1 MQIIRK
7 NHKELNYL
15 IRFPDGYTEG
25 ERYPVIFFLHG
36 AGSRGNSL
44 DHLLKNVYFS
54 YTEQHKG
61 FPFVTVAPQC
71 SDNTWY
77 DMLHLLKEL
86 LAITAESD
94 FADPE
99 RIYLMGASMGGYA
112 TWQLAMS
119 RPELVAAIVPICGRG
134 AYWNA
139 ARLKNVPVWAHHGAL
154 DDVVYLDE
162 TEKMVNAVNKSGGSA
177 KLTIYPD
184 VSHASWVP
192 TYKNYE
198 VFEWLLSHKLHRAE
212 VAHDKYNDV
221 TKYG

>member
-7 NHKELNYL
+7 SHKELNYV
-15 IRFPDGYTEG
+15 IRFPEGYIEG
-25 ERYPVIFFLHG
+25 ERYPVIFFMHG

-54 YTEQHKG
+54 YTEKHAE

-71 SDNTWY
+71 SEHSWF
-77 DMLHLLKEL
+77 DMHHLLKEL
-86 LAITAESD
+86 LAITAASD
-94 FADPE
+94 FADPD

-119 RPELVAAIVPICGRG
+119 CPELVAAIVPICGG
-134 AYWNA
+134 GIYAFA
-139 ARLKNVPVWAHHGAL
+139 ERLVNVPAWAHHGAL
-154 DDVVYLDE
+154 DNVVDLE
-162 TEKMVNAVNKSGGSA
+162 ESEKMVKAINDKGGNA
-177 KLTIYPD
+177 KLTVYPD

-198 VFEWLLSHKLHRAE
+198 VFEWLLLHKKQNEKACGD
-212 VAHDKYNDV
+212 AYNDIV
-221 TKYG
+221 KFG